1 MTQIDTKELIKLGAI
16 VGSLLETEIAIKEFP
31 TLQAWLSQIDQEK
44 INEVIAEE
52 TLKIDLNQSMT
63 ITRDQFLSLYMH
75 TVALLGV
82 EEFNHRFP
90 GLRLLLLNTCSQD
103 ELNAVLMQ
111 IEQIKKNFMEF

>member
-1 MTQIDTKELIKLGAI
+1 MGAI
-16 VGSLLETEIAIKEFP
+16 VGSLLELEIAKKEFP
-31 TLQAWLSQIDQEK
+31 TLHKYLSQVSQEAV
-44 INEVIAEE
+44 NEVITEE
-52 TLKIDLNQSMT
+52 MLKINVTQSIT
-63 ITRDQFLSLYMH
+63 ITRDQFLTLYMH